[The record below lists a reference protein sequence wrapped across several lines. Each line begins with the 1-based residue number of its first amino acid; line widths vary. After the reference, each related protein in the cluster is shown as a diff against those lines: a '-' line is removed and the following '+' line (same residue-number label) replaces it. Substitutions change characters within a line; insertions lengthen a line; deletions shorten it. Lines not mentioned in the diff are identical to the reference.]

1 MLALVAVLVAMLA
14 SGCASLQQNG
24 SITSVPEDSA
34 GTLQM
39 QIWPSPPSA
48 NEDSTNI
55 VSGFLEAARSG
66 ASNQGIASDYLTGV
80 ARSDWQSEQK
90 NVIVLADYSESY
102 PLTADSAASDNP
114 EQPSGVLPGQ
124 GSTAADCTAG
134 SVPVTVSGNLVG
146 KLESSGLYTAKSGA
160 QTYTFLVSQTKAG
173 CRISSLPAD
182 FGVLMERSDFE
193 SSYSRHTVY
202 YQSGNSQ
209 QQGVMVPA
217 QVYLPSVDADL
228 TVAQDM
234 VQLIIKGVP
243 SGLAPAL
250 ADSVTGAVLKNVVLD
265 SSGTA
270 TVTIDGKGACSTP
283 SSSSS
288 PCQELATQLA
298 DTLYSLS
305 TKVSTLNLV
314 DVSSGRPFMAEA
326 PPTGFDDFGLKVRD
340 TSGQGVGHFY
350 TIADD
355 GTVQEVHAS
364 GSTTSINK
372 LTIGPSKTQFKAVSV
387 EPGTT
392 TDPSK
397 ATFALLGHDGS
408 TVYVTREQGG
418 TYPLTQVYPTSATS
432 IAGSVQQMSWDE
444 AGDLW
449 FTVKI
454 NGVVSIY
461 RYGGGELNQVPVIGL
476 GDGEQ
481 IVQVAAAPDGDR
493 VAVGISGAN
502 GYSIAI
508 TAASPGNGDWQLDL
522 AHSEVAADSW
532 NSVNDFDWYN
542 EETLAVLGIQSS
554 SQSLGLYQV
563 YADGS
568 AVYDSLTEQ
577 PVQASPPSGT
587 TQFVWN
593 TTGQPIA
600 EAAVGKQNLLYQ
612 LSVEGETAQPLSN
625 LTGTWPSY

>member
-24 SITSVPEDSA
+24 SITAVPEDSA

-39 QIWPSPPSA
+39 QIWPSPPYA
-48 NEDSTNI
+48 GEYPNDI

-66 ASNQGIASDYLTGV
+66 ASNQGIAADYLTGD
-80 ARSDWQSEQK
+80 ARSKWQSDQK

-102 PLTADSAASDNP
+102 PLPADSAATDNP
-114 EQPSGVLPGQ
+114 EEPGGGLADQ
-124 GSTAADCTAG
+124 GSTLPDCSAG
-134 SVPVTVSGNLVG
+134 SVAVTVSGNLVG
-146 KLESSGLYTAKSGA
+146 RLDASGRYAAQSGP

-173 CRISSLPAD
+173 CRISSLPPG

-202 YQSGNSQ
+202 YESGNARQSGI
-209 QQGVMVPA
+209 VVPA

-234 VQLIIKGVP
+234 VQLIIQGVP
-243 SGLAPAL
+243 SGLSPAL
-250 ADSVTGAVLKNVVLD
+250 ADPVTGAVLKSVVLD

-270 TVTIDGKGACSTP
+270 TVTIDGKGACVTVGP
-283 SSSSS
+283 TS
-288 PCQELATQLA
+288 PCGQLAAQLA

-305 TKVSTLNLV
+305 TKVSTVNLV
-314 DVSSGRPFMAEA
+314 DVPTGHTFTGEA
-326 PPTGFDDFGLKVRD
+326 PPTGFDDFGLTVSD
-340 TSGQGVGHFY
+340 SSGQGVGPFY
-350 TIADD
+350 AIADD
-355 GTVQEVHAS
+355 GTVEEVHAS
-364 GSTTSINK
+364 GSTTSINS

-387 EPGTT
+387 GPGSVGGNKTYF
-392 TDPSK
+392 S
-397 ATFALLGHDGS
+397 LLGHDGS
-408 TVYVTREQGG
+408 TLYVTHEQANA
-418 TYPLTQVYPTSATS
+418 YPLTQVYPTSTTPV
-432 IAGSVQQMSWDE
+432 AGTVQQMSWDTT
-444 AGDLW
+444 GDLW

-454 NGVVSIY
+454 NGVVSVY
-461 RYGGGELNQVPVIGL
+461 RYGDGELTQVPVVGL
-476 GDGEQ
+476 DAGDQ

-493 VAVGISGAN
+493 VAVGISNAD
-502 GYSIAI
+502 GYSIEI
-508 TAASPGNGDWQLDL
+508 TAAASPGDNTWQLNL
-522 AHSEVAADSW
+522 ANREYAAKSW
-532 NSVNDFDWYN
+532 NSVSGFDWYN

-568 AVYDSLTEQ
+568 AVYDSLTDQ
-577 PVQASPPSGT
+577 PVQASPPSDT

-593 TTGQPIA
+593 ATGGHPIA
-600 EAAVGKQNLLYQ
+600 EAAVGKQNLLYE